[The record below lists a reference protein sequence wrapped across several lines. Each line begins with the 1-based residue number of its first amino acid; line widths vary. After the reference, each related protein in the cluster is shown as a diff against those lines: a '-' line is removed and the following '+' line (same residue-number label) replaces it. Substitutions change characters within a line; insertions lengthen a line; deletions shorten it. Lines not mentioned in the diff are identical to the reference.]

1 MVVEQVARKLP
12 PCQGALIGLDEVRA
26 KVHTSLRYDGGKFA
40 GLGQEGDQ
48 RHLQKILLGR

>member
-1 MVVEQVARKLP
+1 MPRGSNGEKRP
-12 PCQGALIGLDEVRA
+12 IGLDEVRA

-40 GLGQEGDQ
+40 GLGQEGDR